1 MGELVPLFLLAFGVG
16 FSGAAIPGPMLA
28 LSIAETARRGF
39 WAAPLVVLG
48 HGLAEAALVA
58 ALALGLS
65 PLLQKGPLIAIIGI
79 LGGLFLGWMGVRL
92 LRQRTA
98 GPVLSASPSGRA
110 FPVLGGMVVS
120 LANPTWF
127 LWWAAVGSTFVV
139 WALGMGLLGLLVF
152 YFGHILSDLSWY
164 SLVGVLVSRGLAT
177 KIYRGLMRAS
187 GLFLL
192 ALAGYFIYSGGTF
205 FLRTGGG

>member
-1 MGELVPLFLLAFGVG
+1 MTELVSLFLLAFGVG
-16 FSGAAIPGPMLA
+16 FSGSIIPGPMLA

-39 WAAPLVVLG
+39 WAAPLMVLG
-48 HGLAEAALVA
+48 HGLVEAALVT

-65 PLLQKGPLIAIIGI
+65 PLLQQGPLIAIIGI
-79 LGGLFLGWMGVRL
+79 LGGLFLGWMGLRL
-92 LRQRTA
+92 LRQKTE
-98 GPVLSASPSGRA
+98 GPVFSASPSRRA
-110 FPVLGGMVVS
+110 YPVLGGMVVS

-177 KIYRGLMRAS
+177 KIYRGLMTAC

-192 ALAGYFIYSGGTF
+192 ALAGYFIYSGGAF
-205 FLRTGGG
+205 FLRA

>member
-1 MGELVPLFLLAFGVG
+1 MAELVPLFLLAFGVG

-48 HGLAEAALVA
+48 HGLVEAALVA

-65 PLLQKGPLIAIIGI
+65 PLLQKGPLIATIGI
-79 LGGLFLGWMGVRL
+79 LGGLFLGWMGMRL
-92 LRQRTA
+92 LRQKTE
-98 GPVLSASPSGRA
+98 GPVLSASPSRMA

-127 LWWAAVGSTFVV
+127 LWWAAVGSTFVI
-139 WALGMGLLGLLVF
+139 WALKLGLLGLLTF
-152 YFGHILSDLSWY
+152 YLGHILSDLSWY
-164 SLVGVLVSRGLAT
+164 GLVGVLVSRGLAP
-177 KIYRGLMRAS
+177 KLYRGLMTAS
-187 GLFLL
+187 GAFLL
-192 ALAGYFIYSGGTF
+192 ALAGYFIYSGGSF
-205 FLRTGGG
+205 FLRG

>member
-1 MGELVPLFLLAFGVG
+1 
-16 FSGAAIPGPMLA
+16 MLA

-39 WAAPLVVLG
+39 WAAPLLVLG

-65 PLLQKGPLIAIIGI
+65 PFLKQELPIAVVGV
-79 LGGLFLGWMGVRL
+79 LGGLFLGWMGLRL
-92 LRQRTA
+92 LRQKME
-98 GPVLSASPSGRA
+98 GPVLSASPSRRV

-139 WALGMGLLGLLVF
+139 WALRLGLPGLVTF
-152 YFGHILSDLSWY
+152 YAGHILSDLSWY
-164 SLVGVLVSRGLAT
+164 SLVGVMVSRGLAT
-177 KIYRGLMRAS
+177 KIYRGLMTAS

-192 ALAGYFIYSGGTF
+192 ALAGYFIYSGAAF
-205 FLRTGGG
+205 FLT

>member
-1 MGELVPLFLLAFGVG
+1 MTELVSLFLLAFGVG
-16 FSGAAIPGPMLA
+16 FSGSIIPGPMLA

-92 LRQRTA
+92 LRQ
-98 GPVLSASPSGRA
+98 
-110 FPVLGGMVVS
+110 
-120 LANPTWF
+120 
-127 LWWAAVGSTFVV
+127 
-139 WALGMGLLGLLVF
+139 
-152 YFGHILSDLSWY
+152 
-164 SLVGVLVSRGLAT
+164 
-177 KIYRGLMRAS
+177 
-187 GLFLL
+187 
-192 ALAGYFIYSGGTF
+192 
-205 FLRTGGG
+205 